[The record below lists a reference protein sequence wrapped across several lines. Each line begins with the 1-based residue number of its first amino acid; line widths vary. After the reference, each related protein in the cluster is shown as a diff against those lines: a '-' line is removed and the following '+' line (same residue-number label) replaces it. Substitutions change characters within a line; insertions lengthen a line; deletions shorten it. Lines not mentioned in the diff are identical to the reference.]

1 MRTRTVL
8 TTAVAA
14 GLMATALLAT
24 PALAA
29 AGSGSGRGTGDGTGC
44 SDSSRMS
51 SAGPSGAMGAGPS
64 AGMQGNGTGIP
75 TAESGTVTDA
85 QEADLA
91 AMAEEEKLAHDLYL
105 AFADSYDARV
115 FSRVAAAETR
125 HLEAVQ
131 SLLVGY
137 GIDDPTAGQ
146 DLGEFSSVATQA
158 LYDEL
163 LAQGSTSLEGA
174 YEAARTVESTDITD
188 LQAAVEG
195 VTAPDVLAVYDHLLT
210 GSERHLVAFGG

>member
-14 GLMATALLAT
+14 GLVATTLLAT

-29 AGSGSGRGTGDGTGC
+29 TGSGPGRGPGDGTDCTGT
-44 SDSSRMS
+44 SRMLGAG
-51 SAGPSGAMGAGPS
+51 SAGRH
-64 AGMQGNGTGIP
+64 GNGSGTL

-85 QEADLA
+85 QEAVIA

-105 AFADSYDARV
+105 AFADSYDVRV
-115 FSRVAAAETR
+115 FDRVAQAETR

-146 DLGEFSSVATQA
+146 DLGEFSTEATQD
-158 LYDEL
+158 LYDQL
-163 LAQGSTSLEGA
+163 LAQGSTSLDDA
-174 YEAARTVESTDITD
+174 YAAARTVESTDITD
-188 LQAAVEG
+188 LQAATEG
-195 VTAPDVLAVYDHLLT
+195 VTAPDVLAVYDHLLA
-210 GSERHLVAFGG
+210 GSRKHLVAFGG